1 MYIRLCTSL
10 VRERAVIPLEENPRP
25 RAGRNRDN
33 LVSRAHGATV
43 NDPLLVG
50 GDLRDV
56 WLCNGG
62 RANKDTYIRVFD
74 EGWLGCLNLMRT
86 RQREVAEVKRN
97 KYGLRVMSKKAIVKS
112 IPPAGACGT
121 ILLVGKGALAE
132 TTAEGEKADF
142 VHFNRNGV
150 GKTRVCRL

>member
-1 MYIRLCTSL
+1 
-10 VRERAVIPLEENPRP
+10 
-25 RAGRNRDN
+25 
-33 LVSRAHGATV
+33 
-43 NDPLLVG
+43 
-50 GDLRDV
+50 
-56 WLCNGG
+56 
-62 RANKDTYIRVFD
+62 
-74 EGWLGCLNLMRT
+74 MRT

-132 TTAEGEKADF
+132 TTAEGGKADF